1 MQKPASFFIENK
13 AKLFSDYNPRY
24 CVGEAAG
31 WSLAGEEN
39 VYRAIYNLVHH
50 MDKLTID
57 KELNIMVKT
66 AVLLRWSIN
75 TSALRGLC
83 TLLIAAGSS

>member
-66 AVLLRWSIN
+66 AVLLRWS
-75 TSALRGLC
+75 TPRH
-83 TLLIAAGSS
+83 

>member
-24 CVGEAAG
+24 CVDEAAG